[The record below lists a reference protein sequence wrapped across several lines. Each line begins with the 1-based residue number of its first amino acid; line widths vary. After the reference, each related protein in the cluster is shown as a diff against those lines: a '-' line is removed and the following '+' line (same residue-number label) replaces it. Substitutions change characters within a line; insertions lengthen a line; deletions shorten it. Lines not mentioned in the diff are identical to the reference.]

1 MQANNGITWYTPTP
15 LDLKKSFQ
23 SFIYIDAEER
33 EKEEN
38 QNNIDFYLSDLQ
50 EESDLMYTKPQDKQ
64 IKVN

>member
-1 MQANNGITWYTPTP
+1 MDVELASPE
-15 LDLKKSFQ
+15 KRKQ